1 MKYFTTL
8 KALAAASLALGTT
21 TGNSAITIETVKVW
35 DDGNP
40 PDTMRMQDGTTGY
53 GSVNY
58 HYNIGKYEVMVGQY
72 TAFLNAVAATDTNG
86 LYNVAMG
93 TDLNV
98 AGITRSGQSGSYRY
112 SVRGNGLMPITYV
125 SFGDALRFA
134 NWLSNGQPT
143 GAQSERTTE
152 DGAYPMKDFR
162 FDVPLR
168 TNMLRN
174 LKNPNTGKGVSWWVP
189 SENEW
194 YKAAYYQPAA
204 QGGDTD
210 SYWLYPTASNTLGGN
225 TIGVADSA
233 NYFNAGYAQTHNGL
247 PTRLTDGGAYG
258 NNSAS
263 YYGTSDQGGN
273 AREWNDAVTGSS
285 RGQRGGSWKH
295 VESNLRSSGRNTNDP
310 TLENDVG
317 GFRVASSVPEPTT
330 AVLMVIG
337 GGAYLF
343 VRRKRATL

>member
-1 MKYFTTL
+1 MKKCL
-8 KALAAASLALGTT
+8 VGALAALSVLAV
-21 TGNSAITIETVKVW
+21 GNTRARAAITIDLVQV
-35 DDGNP
+35 GNP
-40 PDTMRMQDGTTGY
+40 GNAADTTTY
-53 GSVNY
+53 GAVSYAYAIATTEVNLF
-58 HYNIGKYEVMVGQY
+58 QY
-72 TAFLNAVAATDTNG
+72 TAFLNAVAATDTYS
-86 LYNVAMG
+86 LYNTGMG
-93 TDLNV
+93 TNADI
-98 AGITRSGQSGSYRY
+98 AGITQTGSSGNYIYAVMGTGARP
-112 SVRGNGLMPITYV
+112 VTHV
-125 SFGDALRFA
+125 SWFDAARFA
-134 NWLSNGQPT
+134 NWVANGQTT
-143 GAQSERTTE
+143 GAQGNATTE
-152 DGAYPMKDFR
+152 NGAYTLSGTMSGVSVTKNA
-162 FDVPLR
+162 V
-168 TNMLRN
+168 
-174 LKNPNTGKGVSWWVP
+174 NPNTSATTTYWIP

-285 RGQRGGSWKH
+285 RGQRGGSWRH

>member
-1 MKYFTTL
+1 MKKCL
-8 KALAAASLALGTT
+8 VGVLAALSVLAV
-21 TGNSAITIETVKVW
+21 GNTRARAAITIDLVQV
-35 DDGNP
+35 GNP
-40 PDTMRMQDGTTGY
+40 GNAADTTTY
-53 GSVNY
+53 GAVSYAYAIATTEVNLF
-58 HYNIGKYEVMVGQY
+58 QY
-72 TAFLNAVAATDTNG
+72 TAFLNAVAATDTHS
-86 LYNVAMG
+86 LYNTDMG
-93 TDLNV
+93 TNAEIV
-98 AGITRSGQSGSYRY
+98 GITQTGSSGNYIYAVMGTGARP
-112 SVRGNGLMPITYV
+112 VTYV
-125 SFGDALRFA
+125 TWFDAARFA
-134 NWLSNGQPT
+134 NWVANGQTT
-143 GAQSERTTE
+143 GAQGNATTE
-152 DGAYPMKDFR
+152 NGAYTLSGTMSGVSVTKNA
-162 FDVPLR
+162 V
-168 TNMLRN
+168 
-174 LKNPNTGKGVSWWVP
+174 NPNTSATTTYWIP

-285 RGQRGGSWKH
+285 RGLRGGSWKH
-295 VESNLRSSGRNTNDP
+295 VESNLRSSTLSTNDP
-310 TLENDVG
+310 TLENDVV
-317 GFRVASSVPEPTT
+317 GFRVASSVPEPST

-343 VRRKRATL
+343 VRRKRTTL